1 MKKRLLRNLL
11 ILGLLLVALTA
22 AVSAQY
28 TADVNGKKVRTNILI
43 EYFCNSCGKTHA
55 LEDSDYTI
63 NSFQARTADG
73 TAKPLTEWKYGDGLV
88 LSASVKA
95 TTFTACPQETNINA
109 QTFDSVVIEA
119 AHVGY
124 YCHKQFAFI
133 IVRDGDFRPST
144 IFSPQ
149 STMRQAPALVK
160 KMATNRSAGS
170 APAAASVLMQSIQ
183 PRQT

>member
-55 LEDSDYTI
+55 LEDS
-63 NSFQARTADG
+63 
-73 TAKPLTEWKYGDGLV
+73 
-88 LSASVKA
+88 
-95 TTFTACPQETNINA
+95 
-109 QTFDSVVIEA
+109 
-119 AHVGY
+119 
-124 YCHKQFAFI
+124 
-133 IVRDGDFRPST
+133 
-144 IFSPQ
+144 
-149 STMRQAPALVK
+149 
-160 KMATNRSAGS
+160 
-170 APAAASVLMQSIQ
+170 VLMQSIQ